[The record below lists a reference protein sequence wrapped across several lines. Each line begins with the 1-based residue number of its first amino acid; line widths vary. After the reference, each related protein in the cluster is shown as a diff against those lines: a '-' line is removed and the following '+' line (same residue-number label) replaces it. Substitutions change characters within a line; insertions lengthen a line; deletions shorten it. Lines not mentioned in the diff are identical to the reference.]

1 MQTESYLEELSDKMP
16 EVENTTQTD
25 PLLDRPPEP
34 LFMPAKSG
42 VDVETQV
49 DVDELF
55 DFDLEVEPILEVLVG
70 KTIEHAM
77 LEVSFRCRDISYYR
91 TVACVLGNGRGRAR
105 GDTGTPSRVRTGAQ
119 H

>member
-1 MQTESYLEELSDKMP
+1 MDPIPGHKHSVVQTESYLEELSDKVP

-34 LFMPAKSG
+34 LFIPAKTG
-42 VDVETQV
+42 LDVETQV
-49 DVDELF
+49 DVEELF

-77 LEVSFRCRDISYYR
+77 LEVSEF
-91 TVACVLGNGRGRAR
+91 GNMAGKVWNIKLFKPR
-105 GDTGTPSRVRTGAQ
+105 
-119 H
+119 